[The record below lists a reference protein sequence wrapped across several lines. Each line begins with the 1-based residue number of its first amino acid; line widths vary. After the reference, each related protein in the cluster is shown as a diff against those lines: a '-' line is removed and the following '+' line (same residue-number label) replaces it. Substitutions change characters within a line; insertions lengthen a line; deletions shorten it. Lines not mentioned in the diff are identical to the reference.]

1 MRVYLKCDKHYNST
15 DLNVIDSSSVDY
27 LLLEDLVFKYVT
39 VNKSNKPIIDITE
52 EVVDY
57 YNEQVGN
64 GSCKSAQSIVN
75 RLRYS
80 WVQNFADK
88 IFMNKYCK
96 ECNASLSLQ
105 REYNHERHGYDCWL
119 VCGNC
124 GESYDLDY

>member
-1 MRVYLKCDKHYNST
+1 MRAYLKCDKHYNST
-15 DLNVIDSSSVDY
+15 DSNVIDSSSVDY

-39 VNKSNKPIIDITE
+39 VNKSNKPIINITE

-64 GSCKSAQSIVN
+64 GSCKSAQSIAN